1 MLKILETKPQSL
13 SVSPTKVRTSSESSQ
28 KTITITKQVDDAEED
43 GFSFP
48 PRIQLDIKVDAPLI
62 LVPENLVSK
71 NALLL
76 DCGVLTIKTNLN
88 ILKNYYHSKDIEID
102 KRRLNDRCQL
112 PPIIEIQKLTL
123 SKMEISKYSK
133 NPK

>member
-1 MLKILETKPQSL
+1 MLKILETKQQSP
-13 SVSPTKVRTSSESSQ
+13 SMSPTKVRTSSESSQ
-28 KTITITKQVDDAEED
+28 KTVTITKQFEDAEED

-88 ILKNYYHSKDIEID
+88 ILKNYYHSKDVAID

-123 SKMEISKYSK
+123 SKMEISK
-133 NPK
+133 